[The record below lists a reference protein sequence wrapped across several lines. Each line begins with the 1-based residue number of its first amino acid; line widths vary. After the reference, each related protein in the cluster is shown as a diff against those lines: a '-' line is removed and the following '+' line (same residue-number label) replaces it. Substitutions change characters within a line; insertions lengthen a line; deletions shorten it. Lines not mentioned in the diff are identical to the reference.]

1 MLVDFG
7 AYTGGSSRNNKVL
20 LKGSRA
26 RRRPC
31 EKMEKAIQSPRITI
45 DAFNRLLAESAP
57 FQRIYGFVTEEIGFG
72 TARARLPAGDDHIR
86 PGGTLS
92 GPAQMALA
100 DFTMY
105 AALLGAIGEVPLAVT
120 TSLNINFLGRP
131 LPGDLVASCRLIK
144 LGKRLA
150 VGDIM
155 VRSEGMETEVSHA
168 TATYSIPPSG

>member
-1 MLVDFG
+1 
-7 AYTGGSSRNNKVL
+7 
-20 LKGSRA
+20 
-26 RRRPC
+26 
-31 EKMEKAIQSPRITI
+31 MEQMNVKSPQITI

-57 FQRIYGFVTEEIGFG
+57 FQRIYGFVTEDIGHG
-72 TARARLPAGDDHIR
+72 TARVRLPAGEAHIR

-120 TSLNINFLGRP
+120 TSLNMNFLQRP
-131 LPGDLVASCRLIK
+131 QPGDLRASCRLLK

-155 VRSEGMETEVSHA
+155 VYSEGLEAPVSHA
-168 TATYSIPPSG
+168 TATYSIPPRE

>member
-1 MLVDFG
+1 
-7 AYTGGSSRNNKVL
+7 
-20 LKGSRA
+20 
-26 RRRPC
+26 
-31 EKMEKAIQSPRITI
+31 MEHVKKPSPRITI
-45 DAFNRLLAESAP
+45 EAFNRLLAESAP
-57 FQRIYGFVTEEIGFG
+57 FQRIYGFVTEEIG
-72 TARARLPAGDDHIR
+72 

-120 TSLNINFLGRP
+120 TSLNMNFLQRP
-131 LPGDLVASCRLIK
+131 RPGDLLARCRLIK

-155 VRSEGMETEVSHA
+155 VHSEGMEAPVSHA
-168 TATYSIPPSG
+168 TGTYSIPPRD